1 MVSMLRSCNSG
12 KRKVKAGQL
21 VVSIST
27 LCIIIALSVIQR
39 SSIRKHDMLKHSQ
52 SCECIYENQDTN
64 LLHAIPLLL
73 FPALQMPDSE
83 PLSLTNQQNCFAPV
97 KSKRNLTSAPQR
109 AVSFY
114 SNIPNLEAAFTTT
127 QTQQLHVQKLS

>member
-52 SCECIYENQDTN
+52 SCECIHENQDTN

-73 FPALQMPDSE
+73 FPALGMPDSE
-83 PLSLTNQQNCFAPV
+83 QLSQTNKPTVLHLTT
-97 KSKRNLTSAPQR
+97 KRNLTSAPQR

-114 SNIPNLEAAFTTT
+114 SNIPNLEAAFTST
-127 QTQQLHVQKLS
+127 QTDQPHVQKLS